1 MQMCRV
7 KPVAGL
13 GSSDKP
19 PADAGGVSD
28 FVLGLARGLLA
39 CRSIGAASVSLPRDT
54 VARPRACPE
63 DRGRRGLVAQL
74 VRAHA

>member
-19 PADAGGVSD
+19 PADAGGVSEPL
-28 FVLGLARGLLA
+28 V

-54 VARPRACPE
+54 VAFPWACPE
-63 DRGRRGLVAQL
+63 D
-74 VRAHA
+74 